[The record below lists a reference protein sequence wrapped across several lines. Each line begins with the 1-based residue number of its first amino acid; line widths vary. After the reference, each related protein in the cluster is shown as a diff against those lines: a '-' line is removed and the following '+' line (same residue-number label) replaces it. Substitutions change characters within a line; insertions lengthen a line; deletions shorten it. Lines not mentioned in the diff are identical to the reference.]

1 MESIPTHAKDDKD
14 GQSNKVVVENA
25 QTDNTS
31 TNDLCIYICNITN
44 DLHIYIYKR
53 YNKSSCKVKR
63 NTSYDCNPNHA
74 MMELPI
80 TEVEWMRTFL
90 IRL

>member
-44 DLHIYIYKR
+44 DLHIYIY
-53 YNKSSCKVKR
+53 
-63 NTSYDCNPNHA
+63 
-74 MMELPI
+74 
-80 TEVEWMRTFL
+80 
-90 IRL
+90 IRDTTNQAAKLKGTLHMIVTPTMQ